1 MEWEVCKN
9 SLYYLGNFSVKL
21 NYSKNY
27 SKIKGLLKKKPVEA
41 TYENNEKA
49 NTVQVGSI
57 CSIYFKAWYPYYVDS
72 TYKTLQVNIL

>member
-1 MEWEVCKN
+1 MQELCN
-9 SLYYLGNFSVKL
+9 YLGKSLFSVKL

-27 SKIKGLLKKKPVEA
+27 SKIKGLLKKKKNLLEA

-57 CSIYFKAWYPYYVDS
+57 CSIYFKAYF
-72 TYKTLQVNIL
+72 ILTM